1 MAGDARAAA
10 EQQLVAFEGR
20 GAVEVE
26 VAGTNNFRITKEFTY
41 FFGKSLVFSTFI
53 P

>member
-20 GAVEVE
+20 GAS
-26 VAGTNNFRITKEFTY
+26 NDSFYLHI
-41 FFGKSLVFSTFI
+41 
-53 P
+53 